1 MRQLRNALN
10 RQEIADRSRRIVERL
25 LGMEEVQSAA
35 SLFIY
40 LSFRSEVETRS
51 LIEILIADGKKV
63 LVPSVGDSEN
73 MEAVQFTPQEQLEGD
88 KFGVPTPR
96 SGVIEKDLVDVCIAP
111 GLAFSPVG
119 DRLGYGK
126 GYYDR
131 FFARRQVGLA
141 IGLCFEC
148 QIFSQVPVD
157 QFDHPMDWVL
167 TEERSFQTCRSTD
180 R

>member
-1 MRQLRNALN
+1 M
-10 RQEIADRSRRIVERL
+10 
-25 LGMEEVQSAA
+25 
-35 SLFIY
+35 
-40 LSFRSEVETRS
+40 
-51 LIEILIADGKKV
+51 
-63 LVPSVGDSEN
+63 PSVGDSEN
-73 MEAVQFTPQEQLEGD
+73 MEAVQFTPQEPLEGD

-96 SGVIEKDLVDVCIAP
+96 SVVIEKDLVDVCIAP

-148 QIFSQVPVD
+148 QIVPQVPVD

-167 TEERSFQTCRSTD
+167 TEEQVSRHADRPIGDVEKSAAFRRFVINRWRVWLPRGLSIFRYRNTD
-180 R
+180 RTRKGVVEA